1 MATHSSIFVWR
12 YSKRPLVL
20 FCGVLV
26 VGDTKRE
33 RGVGPDP
40 VARREVAVG
49 SSGGGMK
56 LPRLTRCG
64 RTGGDFI
71 FSVA

>member
-1 MATHSSIFVWR
+1 MAAHSSIFVWR
-12 YSKRPLVL
+12 YSKRPLAL
-20 FCGVLV
+20 FCGVMV

-56 LPRLTRCG
+56 SLRLTLCG
-64 RTGGDFI
+64 RIGGGFI
-71 FSVA
+71 LLVA

>member
-20 FCGVLV
+20 FCSVMV

-33 RGVGPDP
+33 RGIGPDP
-40 VARREVAVG
+40 VARREVGVG
-49 SSGGGMK
+49 SSEGG
-56 LPRLTRCG
+56 
-64 RTGGDFI
+64 
-71 FSVA
+71 

>member
-20 FCGVLV
+20 FCSVMV

-40 VARREVAVG
+40 VGRREVGVG
-49 SSGGGMK
+49 SSEGGMK
-56 LPRLTRCG
+56 LLRLTLCG
-64 RTGGDFI
+64 RIGGDFI
-71 FSVA
+71 ISVA